1 MKSIGILAVSAS
13 ASGFALAA
21 IAKGNTPDESVLRSP
36 VNARHPSLDGL
47 DAGADY
53 ATGDEIVL
61 FDNED

>member
-21 IAKGNTPDESVLRSP
+21 IAKGNTPDESVLRTASGSH
-36 VNARHPSLDGL
+36 HPRIDER
-47 DAGADY
+47 DKDADY
-53 ATGDEIVL
+53 ATGDEVVL